1 MESLSP
7 RQRSSVFNELPAVR
21 SNTSLAAAMH
31 SSLAWQKAESQGAAR
46 ERLNGT
52 NKTEAP
58 VTVVMNDASTVET
71 NAAVAFNLRTSD
83 AALIEAAR
91 RHDPDA
97 FEEIVTRYGARI
109 FRLARNITRNREDA
123 EEVSQDSFAR
133 AFLHVDS
140 FRGDSRFYTWLT
152 RIAINQALMKL
163 RTRRRR
169 EFQHVYPDT
178 PEEVQFCAEVADDTP
193 TPEQLYSQK
202 ELQRI
207 LASAMEELPM
217 ASREVLQLREVEERS
232 TAETARILGLSI
244 SAVKSRMLRGRQKL
258 RQALT
263 KHF

>member
-1 MESLSP
+1 
-7 RQRSSVFNELPAVR
+7 V
-21 SNTSLAAAMH
+21 
-31 SSLAWQKAESQGAAR
+31 G
-46 ERLNGT
+46 
-52 NKTEAP
+52 
-58 VTVVMNDASTVET
+58 VVMNDESTMGVNVAVTVAS
-71 NAAVAFNLRTSD
+71 NASD
-83 AALIEAAR
+83 AVLVEAAR

-109 FRLARNITRNREDA
+109 LRLARNITRNREDA

-169 EFQHVYPDT
+169 ELQHVYPDT

-193 TPEQLYSQK
+193 TPEQQYSQK

-258 RQALT
+258 RQALA

>member
-1 MESLSP
+1 
-7 RQRSSVFNELPAVR
+7 V
-21 SNTSLAAAMH
+21 
-31 SSLAWQKAESQGAAR
+31 G
-46 ERLNGT
+46 
-52 NKTEAP
+52 
-58 VTVVMNDASTVET
+58 VVMNDESTMGVNVAVTVAS
-71 NAAVAFNLRTSD
+71 NASD
-83 AALIEAAR
+83 AVLVEAAR

-169 EFQHVYPDT
+169 ELEHVYPDT
-178 PEEVQFCAEVADDTP
+178 PEEVQLCAEVADDTP
-193 TPEQLYSQK
+193 TPEQQYSQK

-258 RQALT
+258 RQALA

>member
-1 MESLSP
+1 
-7 RQRSSVFNELPAVR
+7 V
-21 SNTSLAAAMH
+21 
-31 SSLAWQKAESQGAAR
+31 G
-46 ERLNGT
+46 
-52 NKTEAP
+52 
-58 VTVVMNDASTVET
+58 VVMNDESTMGVNVAVTVASK
-71 NAAVAFNLRTSD
+71 ASD
-83 AALIEAAR
+83 AVLVEAAR

-109 FRLARNITRNREDA
+109 LRLARNITRNREDA

-169 EFQHVYPDT
+169 ELQHVYPDT

-193 TPEQLYSQK
+193 TPEQQYSQK

-258 RQALT
+258 RQALA

>member
-1 MESLSP
+1 
-7 RQRSSVFNELPAVR
+7 V
-21 SNTSLAAAMH
+21 
-31 SSLAWQKAESQGAAR
+31 G
-46 ERLNGT
+46 
-52 NKTEAP
+52 
-58 VTVVMNDASTVET
+58 VVMNDESTMGVNVAVTVASK
-71 NAAVAFNLRTSD
+71 ASD
-83 AALIEAAR
+83 AVLVEAAR

-169 EFQHVYPDT
+169 ELQHVYPDT

-193 TPEQLYSQK
+193 TPEQQYSQK

-207 LASAMEELPM
+207 LASAMEELPL

-258 RQALT
+258 RQALA

>member
-1 MESLSP
+1 M
-7 RQRSSVFNELPAVR
+7 
-21 SNTSLAAAMH
+21 
-31 SSLAWQKAESQGAAR
+31 G
-46 ERLNGT
+46 
-52 NKTEAP
+52 
-58 VTVVMNDASTVET
+58 VVMNDASTVGV
-71 NAAVAFNLRTSD
+71 NVAATVNLKASD
-83 AALIEAAR
+83 AAVVEAAR

-140 FRGDSRFYTWLT
+140 FRGDSRFYTWLA

-163 RTRRRR
+163 RARRRR
-169 EFQHVYPDT
+169 ELHYVCPDT
-178 PEEVQFCAEVADDTP
+178 REDAQFRAEVADGTP
-193 TPEQLYSQK
+193 TPEQQYSQK
-202 ELQRI
+202 EFQRI
-207 LASAMEELPM
+207 LASAMEVLPL

-244 SAVKSRMLRGRQKL
+244 PAVKSRMLRGRQKL

-263 KHF
+263 KHL